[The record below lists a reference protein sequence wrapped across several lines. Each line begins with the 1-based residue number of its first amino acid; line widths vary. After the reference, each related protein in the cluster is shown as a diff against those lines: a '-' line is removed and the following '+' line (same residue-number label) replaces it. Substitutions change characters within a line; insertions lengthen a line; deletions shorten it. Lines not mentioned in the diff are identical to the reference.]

1 MNPTW
6 ISGLLLTQKL
16 ILALAQMAWVYWKE
30 NWVLMVEVDW
40 GRMASRLAPTELRA
54 KSCSAS
60 ATAGEEAKAFWN
72 W

>member
-1 MNPTW
+1 MKPTW

-16 ILALAQMAWVYWKE
+16 IFTLAQTAWVYWKE
-30 NWVLMVEVDW
+30 NWVPMVEVNC
-40 GRMASRLAPTELRA
+40 GRMASKLAPTELRA
-54 KSCSAS
+54 KSCRAS